1 MTRCLVTK
9 LAGIADN
16 DSLNKI
22 GEARVHIS
30 KVGSPTVST
39 QGINFAF
46 AKETVLRI
54 VGDGYF
60 TDTTLA
66 ENKGKTLTIPA
77 NLDGISTPV
86 YFSNGD
92 YDIVFNKYDIIRV
105 ENFTAGNASYA
116 DNRVF
121 DIDDFKYSNS
131 LLHLN
136 IIGGA
141 SYGDLESISKLNKI
155 TSISLNS
162 CKHITGDL
170 EDIKD
175 NIAVKNISFSDNVTG
190 DISSLKRLTK
200 LENFESPSNTYLK
213 GDISVFANMPNLAT
227 LVLRKASLSGD
238 ISSFENTKLSYALI
252 DNGNYTGDLSKFPST
267 KEAIFYANNANSFTW
282 SNRSST
288 KYIFG
293 MSIRKST
300 VDNIDKML
308 QDLSACQVGYSGD
321 LLWKRS
327 IVVGG
332 TRTSASDDAVASLQ
346 KKGYTITIN
355 KA

>member
-22 GEARVHIS
+22 GEARIHIS
-30 KVGSPTVST
+30 KIDSPTVST
-39 QGINFAF
+39 QGIGFAF
-46 AKETVLRI
+46 AKETTLRI
-54 VGDGYF
+54 VGDGNF
-60 TDTTLA
+60 TDVNLT
-66 ENKGKTLTIPA
+66 ENKGKTLTIHA
-77 NLDGISTPV
+77 NLGVTCTPV

-105 ENFTAGNASYA
+105 ENTTKGHASYA

-131 LLHLN
+131 LLSLN
-136 IIGGA
+136 LFGGS
-141 SYGDLESISKLNKI
+141 SYGDLKSISKLNRI
-155 TSISLNS
+155 MSIFLNN
-162 CKHITGDL
+162 CKNITGDL

-175 NIAVKNISFSDNVTG
+175 SIAVEGLSFSDNVAG
-190 DISSLKRLTK
+190 DISSLQRLTK
-200 LENFESPSNTYLK
+200 LKSFESPTNTNIK
-213 GDISVFANMPNLAT
+213 GDISVFANMPNLST
-227 LVLRKASLSGD
+227 LTLRKASLSGD

-252 DNGNYTGDLSKFPST
+252 DNGNYTGDLAKFPST

-282 SNRSST
+282 SNRPST

-293 MSIRKST
+293 MSIGKST

-321 LLWKRS
+321 MLWKRS
-327 IVVGG
+327 ITVGG
-332 TRTSASDDAVASLQ
+332 TRTSASDDAVAALQ
-346 KKGYTITIN
+346 QKGYTVTIN